1 MEDINEHEIDGLIQ
15 TMRETGIKGLMKY
28 TDVLVLNHMM
38 ERGWIPPIEKRDELI
53 KTLKG
58 ESDMEYNQIMNL
70 IQRYDEWRKFLSSY
84 SLRLNQNLD
93 GINKRMNSIIPFK
106 YVGNS
111 PNKRL
116 IGFVVEG
123 SDINIYDG
131 IGNKLILLGSVDKKS
146 WSISWGSNS
155 LLQQEHTS
163 YITSSVRKLKE
174 QTIISTNSIGERRGC
189 FFNPSTYSLPI
200 FSS

>member
-15 TMRETGIKGLMKY
+15 TMKEMGIKGLMKY
-28 TDVLVLNHMM
+28 TDVLVLNHMINRKWM
-38 ERGWIPPIEKRDELI
+38 PPIEQRDELI

-58 ESDMEYNQIMNL
+58 ESDMEYNEIMNL
-70 IQRYDEWRKFLSSY
+70 IQRYDEWRKFLPSY

-131 IGNKLILLGSVDKKS
+131 IGKNLILLGSVDKKS
-146 WSISWGSNS
+146 WSISWGNNS
-155 LLQQEHTS
+155 LLQQEHSS

-174 QTIISTNSIGERRGC
+174 QT
-189 FFNPSTYSLPI
+189 FV
-200 FSS
+200 

>member
-15 TMRETGIKGLMKY
+15 TMKEMGIKGLIDY
-28 TDVLVLNHMM
+28 QDVLVLNHMM
-38 ERGWIPPIEKRDELI
+38 ERGWIPPIEKREELI
-53 KTLKG
+53 KTLKD
-58 ESDMEYNQIMNL
+58 ESDMEYNEIMNL
-70 IQRYDEWRKFLSSY
+70 LQRYNEWRKYLPSY

-93 GINKRMNSIIPFK
+93 SINKRMNSVIPFQ

-116 IGFVVEG
+116 IGFVDEG
-123 SDINIYDG
+123 KDISIYDG
-131 IGNKLILLGSVDKKS
+131 IGKNLMKLGSVDKKS
-146 WSISWGSNS
+146 WSISWGTHS

-174 QTIISTNSIGERRGC
+174 QTII
-189 FFNPSTYSLPI
+189 
-200 FSS
+200 

>member
-1 MEDINEHEIDGLIQ
+1 MEQINEYEIDGLIQ
-15 TMRETGIKGLMKY
+15 TMKEMGIKGLIKY
-28 TDVLVLNHMM
+28 QDVLVLNHMM
-38 ERGWIPPIEKRDELI
+38 ERGWIPPIEKKDELI

-58 ESDMEYNQIMNL
+58 ESDLEYNEIMNL
-70 IQRYDEWRKFLSSY
+70 VNRYSEWKSVLPSY

-93 GINKRMNSIIPFK
+93 GINKRMNSVVPFK

-116 IGFVVEG
+116 IGFVDEG
-123 SDINIYDG
+123 SEISIYDG
-131 IGNKLILLGSVDKKS
+131 IGKNLIKLGSVDKKS
-146 WSISWGSNS
+146 WSINWGTHS

-174 QTIISTNSIGERRGC
+174 QKIV
-189 FFNPSTYSLPI
+189 
-200 FSS
+200 